1 VPQVSHKLSPSWLK
15 AVGHRL
21 GEAMSDA
28 DFTQKDLEH
37 ASGVSQGNISLLL
50 NAGRETGGT
59 LLNAIRL
66 ANALRVRVGWLL
78 EGEGPKR
85 SAGITIP
92 PKPTLVDPKA
102 ELIDA
107 DEESGSHVPVRAKHA
122 KK

>member
-59 LLNAIRL
+59 LLNAIRQT
-66 ANALRVRVGWLL
+66 R
-78 EGEGPKR
+78 
-85 SAGITIP
+85 
-92 PKPTLVDPKA
+92 
-102 ELIDA
+102 
-107 DEESGSHVPVRAKHA
+107 
-122 KK
+122 